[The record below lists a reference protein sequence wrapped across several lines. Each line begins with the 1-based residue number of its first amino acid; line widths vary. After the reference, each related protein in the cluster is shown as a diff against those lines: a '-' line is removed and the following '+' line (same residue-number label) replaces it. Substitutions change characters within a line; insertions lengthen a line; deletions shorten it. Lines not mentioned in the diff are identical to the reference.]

1 MTTHTNLRLPAS
13 ELAKLEPARPRS
25 VTQVAPEVEAVR
37 APRRLRRVVRSVV
50 GFSRA

>member
-13 ELAKLEPARPRS
+13 ELAKLEPARARR
-25 VTQVAPEVEAVR
+25 VVHVAPPVEEAP
-37 APRRLRRVVRSVV
+37 APRRLRRVVRNVV